1 METQGAFQGL
11 HSQPQASP
19 RRQCC
24 QLKEKK
30 RIKRRKILQDVE
42 LKAKRNTYSFEAKAM
57 KIAAFFASLLE
68 KYYIMLYSVAYMES
82 AKATPSAFTR
92 RRKMSFVQYILFIL
106 QKTGRSL
113 QAGLNTFF
121 VSMGEEPGSYSRQ
134 AFSQGRLR
142 IRPEAILELF
152 TFGVKEF
159 YAGVEYRTFDG
170 YRVLAIDGTKLN
182 LPNTDE
188 LEQEFGV
195 QRTSG
200 APQVQALVSG
210 MYDIL
215 NGIMVDVRISPC
227 KKNERTHAAELIGSL
242 REQPVQKN
250 LIVMDR
256 GYPSAELLH
265 LLESEGHS
273 YVVRCSS
280 EFTVGMKLRGNDCI
294 VEHRFSCMK
303 QHPLKIRVVKLPL
316 PDGKVEIL
324 ATNLFDKSFSI
335 SKLAQIYR
343 MRWEIETNFNNIK
356 NRLCVENFTGTN
368 RIVILQDFYATMML
382 WNLAAIL
389 MYEMKDDIE
398 VLHQSDINKNEYHL
412 NVSMTISTLK
422 EHVVEMV
429 ACGSKRKI
437 ARILRQ
443 IHKALYRS
451 VVVFRP
457 DRSFPRRRKHL
468 ALKFHNNSKFI

>member
-1 METQGAFQGL
+1 
-11 HSQPQASP
+11 
-19 RRQCC
+19 
-24 QLKEKK
+24 
-30 RIKRRKILQDVE
+30 
-42 LKAKRNTYSFEAKAM
+42 M

-256 GYPSAELLH
+256 GYPPAELLH

>member
-1 METQGAFQGL
+1 
-11 HSQPQASP
+11 
-19 RRQCC
+19 
-24 QLKEKK
+24 
-30 RIKRRKILQDVE
+30 
-42 LKAKRNTYSFEAKAM
+42 M

-316 PDGKVEIL
+316 HDGKVEIL

>member
-1 METQGAFQGL
+1 
-11 HSQPQASP
+11 
-19 RRQCC
+19 
-24 QLKEKK
+24 
-30 RIKRRKILQDVE
+30 
-42 LKAKRNTYSFEAKAM
+42 M

-68 KYYIMLYSVAYMES
+68 KYRIMLYSVAYMES
-82 AKATPSAFTR
+82 AKARPSAFTR

-121 VSMGEEPGSYSRQ
+121 VSMGEEAGSYSRQ

-159 YAGVEYRTFDG
+159 YAGVEYRTFEG

-188 LEQEFGV
+188 LAQEFGV

-200 APQVQALVSG
+200 ASQVQALVSG
-210 MYDIL
+210 MYDVQ
-215 NGIMVDVRISPC
+215 NGIMVDIRISPC
-227 KKNERTHAAELIGSL
+227 KENERTHAAELIRGL
-242 REQPVQKN
+242 RQQPVQKN

-265 LLESEGHS
+265 LLESEGHA
-273 YVVRCSS
+273 YVVRCCR
-280 EFTVGMKLRGNDCI
+280 EFISGMNLRGNDCI
-294 VEHRFSCMK
+294 VEHRFSRAK

-324 ATNLFDKSFSI
+324 ATNLFDESFSI
-335 SKLAQIYR
+335 NKLAQIYR
-343 MRWEIETNFNNIK
+343 MRWGIETNFNNIK

-389 MYEMKDDIE
+389 MYEMKEDIE
-398 VLHQSDINKNEYHL
+398 ALHQSDANKNEYHL

-429 ACGSKRKI
+429 ACGSKHKI
-437 ARILRQ
+437 ARTLRQ

-451 VVVFRP
+451 VVLSSP
-457 DRSFPRRRKHL
+457 NRSFPRTRKHPT
-468 ALKFHNNSKFI
+468 LKFHNNSKFS

>member
-1 METQGAFQGL
+1 
-11 HSQPQASP
+11 
-19 RRQCC
+19 
-24 QLKEKK
+24 
-30 RIKRRKILQDVE
+30 
-42 LKAKRNTYSFEAKAM
+42 M
-57 KIAAFFASLLE
+57 KIAAFFANLLE

>member
-1 METQGAFQGL
+1 
-11 HSQPQASP
+11 
-19 RRQCC
+19 
-24 QLKEKK
+24 
-30 RIKRRKILQDVE
+30 
-42 LKAKRNTYSFEAKAM
+42 M